1 MIVNCGPLAGMT
13 PDQLRAVLTA
23 AQDAY
28 IELMTG
34 QKGVS
39 FSYAQ
44 GDGTRSVTY
53 KTTSLENLNQFIR
66 QIQQDLRMCSCSRS
80 RYQRFRY

>member
-1 MIVNCGPLAGMT
+1 MTANCGPLAGMT
-13 PDQLRAVLTA
+13 PDQLRAALAA
-23 AQDAY
+23 AQKAY
-28 IELMTG
+28 TEMMLG
-34 QKGVS
+34 QMGVS

-53 KTTSLENLNQFIR
+53 KATSLENLNQFIR
-66 QIQQDLRMCSCSRS
+66 DIQIKLGMRCSPRS

>member
-1 MIVNCGPLAGMT
+1 MTANCGPLAGMT
-13 PDQLRAVLTA
+13 PDQLWAALAA
-23 AQDAY
+23 AQKAY
-28 IELMTG
+28 AEMMMG
-34 QKGVS
+34 QMGVS

-53 KTTSLENLNQFIR
+53 KATSLENLNQFIR
-66 QIQQDLRMCSCSRS
+66 QLQQALGICVCPRG

>member
-1 MIVNCGPLAGMT
+1 MTANCGPLAGMT
-13 PDQLRAVLTA
+13 PDQLRTALAA
-23 AQDAY
+23 AQKAY
-28 IELMTG
+28 TDLMTG
-34 QKGVS
+34 QMGVS

-53 KTTSLENLNQFIR
+53 KPASLENLNQFIR
-66 QIQQDLRMCSCSRS
+66 DLQQALGICPCPRS

>member
-1 MIVNCGPLAGMT
+1 MTANCGPLAGMT
-13 PDQLRAVLTA
+13 TEQLRAALAA
-23 AQDAY
+23 AQKAY
-28 IELMTG
+28 TDLMTG
-34 QKGVS
+34 QMGVS

-53 KTTSLENLNQFIR
+53 KTTSLEDLNQFIR
-66 QIQQDLRMCSCSRS
+66 QLQQALGITPCSRS

>member
-1 MIVNCGPLAGMT
+1 MTANCGPLAGMT
-13 PDQLRAVLTA
+13 PDQLRAALAA
-23 AQDAY
+23 AQKAY
-28 IELMTG
+28 TELMTG
-34 QKGVS
+34 QMGVS

-53 KTTSLENLNQFIR
+53 KATSLENLNQFIR
-66 QIQQDLRMCSCSRS
+66 DIQIKLGMRCSPRS

>member
-1 MIVNCGPLAGMT
+1 MTANCGPLAGMT
-13 PDQLRAVLTA
+13 PDQLRAALTA
-23 AQDAY
+23 AQSAY
-28 IELMTG
+28 TDLMTG
-34 QKGVS
+34 QMGVS

-53 KTTSLENLNQFIR
+53 KPASLDNLNQFIR
-66 QIQQDLRMCSCSRS
+66 QLQQALGICPCPRS